1 MSTWKFL
8 GLAQEPQTESAQEP
22 ATAETETVRKIVAA
36 LDRLEPG
43 PRYPST
49 WSRRREL

>member
-1 MSTWKFL
+1 MSIWKFL
-8 GLAQEPQTESAQEP
+8 GLAQEP
-22 ATAETETVRKIVAA
+22 ETETVRKIVAA

-49 WSRRREL
+49 CPREKEL

>member
-1 MSTWKFL
+1 MSIWKFL
-8 GLAQEPQTESAQEP
+8 GLAQEPETESAQKP
-22 ATAETETVRKIVAA
+22 ASAETETVRKIVAA

-49 WSRRREL
+49 